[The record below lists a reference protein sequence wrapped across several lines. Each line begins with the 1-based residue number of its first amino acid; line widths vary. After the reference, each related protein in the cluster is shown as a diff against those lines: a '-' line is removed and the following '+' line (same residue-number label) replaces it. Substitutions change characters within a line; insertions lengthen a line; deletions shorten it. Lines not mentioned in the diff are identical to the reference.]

1 MSKERL
7 SEIAVDLINYIS
19 EELVEE
25 DNTKWFEDMF
35 GITEDELEELG
46 VI

>member
-7 SEIAVDLINYIS
+7 IEIAVDLINYIS

>member
-1 MSKERL
+1 MNRERL
-7 SEIAVDLINYIS
+7 IEIAVDLINYIG

-25 DNTKWFEDMF
+25 DVAEWFDDMF
-35 GITEDELEELG
+35 GITKDELKELG

>member
-1 MSKERL
+1 MNRERL
-7 SEIAVDLINYIS
+7 IEIAVDLINYIS

>member
-1 MSKERL
+1 MNRERL
-7 SEIAVDLINYIS
+7 IEIAVDLINYIS

-25 DNTKWFEDMF
+25 DNAKWFENMF
-35 GITEDELEELG
+35 GITKDELKELG

>member
-35 GITEDELEELG
+35 GITKDELEELG